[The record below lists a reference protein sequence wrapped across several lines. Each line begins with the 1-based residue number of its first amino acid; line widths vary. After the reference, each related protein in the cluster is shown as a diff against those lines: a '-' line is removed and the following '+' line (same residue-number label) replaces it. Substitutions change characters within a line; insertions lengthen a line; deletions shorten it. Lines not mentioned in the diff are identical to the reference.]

1 MTQEAHTPI
10 VVWEVSRWTG
20 AEPNRKE
27 YAKETAH
34 FYVRNDGRRV
44 AKTSRYYQFFAT
56 QEEAQAECDRRA
68 AAKHDAAE
76 RERRQIACV
85 NALAGIPI
93 EAIEGGV
100 VAELVEAARGM
111 LPNNLNMACNMS
123 DEAIIPLDVTFGE
136 LRALF
141 DALAKLEASK

>member
-10 VVWEVSRWTG
+10 VVWQVSRWTG
-20 AEPNRKE
+20 AEPEHKE

-34 FYVRNDGRRV
+34 FYVRADGRRD

-56 QEEAQAECDRRA
+56 QEEAQAVIDRRA
-68 AAKHDAAE
+68 AAKYDAAE

-93 EAIEGGV
+93 EAIESGV
-100 VAELVEAARGM
+100 VAELVRCARVISNGSYTS
-111 LPNNLNMACNMS
+111 S
-123 DEAIIPLDVTFGE
+123 D
-136 LRALF
+136 LF
-141 DALAKLEASK
+141 YLESALAKLEASK

>member
-10 VVWEVSRWTG
+10 VVWQLSYWSNAKPE
-20 AEPNRKE
+20 RKE
-27 YAKETAH
+27 YSKETAH
-34 FYVRNDGRRV
+34 FYVRADGRRV

-93 EAIEGGV
+93 EAIE
-100 VAELVEAARGM
+100 A
-111 LPNNLNMACNMS
+111 LP
-123 DEAIIPLDVTFGE
+123 EGE
-136 LRALF
+136 LARLIRERVV
-141 DALAKLEASK
+141 LKEGV